1 MITYQHTITRELGIH
16 ARPAILIVKNA
27 GQFTCRI
34 SLESGR
40 HRADAKDI
48 MAVMSMMMCKGDLL
62 TVTFEGTDEEQAA
75 SLLST
80 LISEN
85 L

>member
-16 ARPAILIVKNA
+16 ARPAIMIVKNA
-27 GQFTCRI
+27 GQFGCRI
-34 SLESGR
+34 MLGNGQ
-40 HRADAKDI
+40 HTADAKDI
-48 MAVMSMMMCKGDLL
+48 MAVMSLMMCKGDLL
-62 TVTFEGTDEEQAA
+62 TVSFEGADEEQAA